1 MTEKK
6 TTHRQPA
13 AFTLDREPEAPEARS
28 PQQFEGALDIVHETE
43 NPFDIPP
50 EDLPALQDVPPP
62 PKRFPLFK
70 IAASALGI
78 VLSFAFGLWADQL
91 IRDLFTRA
99 DWLGYTAMAALAAL
113 VLAVLG
119 IIARELWGLASLRNV
134 ERLRARLS
142 GVTPSATQKEAKAA
156 VKALCEHLSST
167 PQTAGGRAIMAESLN
182 DIMDSEGMIRLAEIE
197 LMKPLDRE
205 ARRLISNAARRVS
218 VVTAISPRAFT
229 DIGYVLFESA
239 RLVRSLSALYG
250 GRPGF
255 FGLVRLL
262 RAVIAHLAVTG
273 TIALGDSLVQQVLGH
288 GLASKISA
296 KLGEGVAN
304 GLMTARVG
312 VAAMELARPMA
323 FVAEKR
329 PKVTDFLTAIR
340 PAEKSR

>member
-6 TTHRQPA
+6 SEHRRPA
-13 AFTLDREPEAPEARS
+13 AFALDDAPKAS
-28 PQQFEGALDIVHETE
+28 PSRPPQTFEGTLDIVHETE
-43 NPFDIPP
+43 DPFAEPDKATS
-50 EDLPALQDVPPP
+50 LPDVPPP

-70 IAASALGI
+70 IAGTALGV

-91 IRDLFTRA
+91 IRNLFSRS
-99 DWLGYTAMAALAAL
+99 DWLGYTAAVALGVL
-113 VLAVLG
+113 VVAVIG
-119 IIARELWGLASLRNV
+119 IVAREVWGLASLRNV
-134 ERLRARLS
+134 EQLRTRLADIS
-142 GVTPSATQKEAKAA
+142 PTTGEKEAKAA
-156 VKALCEHLSST
+156 VKALCDHLAST
-167 PQTAGGRAIMAESLN
+167 PQTAGGRAVIDDSMDDL
-182 DIMDSEGMIRLAEIE
+182 MDSAGLVRLAEME

-218 VVTAISPRAFT
+218 VVTAISPRALT
-229 DIGYVLFESA
+229 DIGYVLFEAA
-239 RLVRSLSALYG
+239 RLVRALSALYG

-255 FGLVRLL
+255 FGLIRLL
-262 RAVIAHLAVTG
+262 RAVVAHLAVTG

-296 KLGEGVAN
+296 RLGEGVAN

-312 VAAMELARPMA
+312 VAAMELARPME

-340 PAEKSR
+340 ISEKSS